1 MRKLRAKE
9 INDLS
14 QAQDWLEAETRREGC
29 SSPRQGGLLLLQTA
43 GHELWGH
50 RILHR
55 VLKREEGFGE
65 FAELIKM

>member
-14 QAQDWLEAETRREGC
+14 QAQDWLEVETRREGF
-29 SSPRQGGLLLLQTA
+29 SSPRQGGLLLLQAA
-43 GHELWGH
+43 GPELREH
-50 RILHR
+50 PVLLR
-55 VLKREEGFGE
+55 VLKREKGFGE